1 MIAAFRDSAFFGIMP
16 GVVLVGVVVVIL
28 AILYFVRR

>member
-1 MIAAFRDSAFFGIMP
+1 MIAGFRESAFFGIMP
-16 GVVLVGVVVVIL
+16 GVVLVGVIVVIL

>member
-1 MIAAFRDSAFFGIMP
+1 MIASFRESAFFGIMP
-16 GVVLVGVVVVIL
+16 GVVLVGVIVVIL

>member
-1 MIAAFRDSAFFGIMP
+1 MVAALRDSAFFGIMP
-16 GVVLVGVVVVIL
+16 GVVLIGVIIVIF

>member
-1 MIAAFRDSAFFGIMP
+1 MIADFRESAFFGIMP
-16 GVVLVGVVVVIL
+16 GVVLVGVIVVIL

>member
-1 MIAAFRDSAFFGIMP
+1 MVAALRDSAFFGIMP
-16 GVVLVGVVVVIL
+16 GVVLVGVIIVIF